1 MLHMLERLEVTDEQR
16 EKIWAVMDKNRP
28 TMRQHMTEMAKNRRA
43 LRQAMRAG
51 PYDAALVRQLADRQG
66 QLKAD
71 MIVLGAQGRQEI
83 RALLTPEQQERFKE
97 MKKHRRGH
105 GLHGGW

>member
-16 EKIWAVMDKNRP
+16 EKIWAVMD
-28 TMRQHMTEMAKNRRA
+28 KNRRA

-105 GLHGGW
+105 GLRGGW